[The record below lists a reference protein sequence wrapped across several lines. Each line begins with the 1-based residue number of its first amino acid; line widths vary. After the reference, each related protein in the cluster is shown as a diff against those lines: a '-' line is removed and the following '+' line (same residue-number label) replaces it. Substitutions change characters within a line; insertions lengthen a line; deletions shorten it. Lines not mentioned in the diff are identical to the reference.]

1 MIHDL
6 IVIVSVLTYYII
18 MGWLTF
24 DKIMNDYEG

>member
-6 IVIVSVLTYYII
+6 IVIVSVLAYYII

-24 DKIMNDYEG
+24 DEIMND